1 MDKNTIAQMPRR
13 DLAQISS
20 VCEVLGEKFRCI
32 ICQDQW
38 KYPVKL
44 KCRHTFCRMCIEQH
58 IRTKNSDF
66 IQESADKRKA
76 SCPLG
81 CEKTQLTKRNL
92 ADDLES
98 SPLQKAVLSLARI
111 LEDSLGVDLQQVQ
124 EHPSAKRAREAPSPS
139 PKSKK
144 KMLDLRSSL
153 KTRAKPSDENNVP
166 KVRHRKIKSKNFFPI
181 QSLII
186 MKIP

>member
-1 MDKNTIAQMPRR
+1 MASQFQMDKNTVVQMSRR
-13 DLAQISS
+13 NLAQISS

-32 ICQDQW
+32 ICHDQW

-66 IQESADKRKA
+66 LEQSADKRKA

-111 LEDSLGVDLQQVQ
+111 LEDSLGVDLQQVRA
-124 EHPSAKRAREAPSPS
+124 HPSSIREAPSPS

-144 KMLDLRSSL
+144 RMLDLRSSL
-153 KTRAKPSDENNVP
+153 KTRSKPSDENDVP
-166 KVRHRKIKSKNFFPI
+166 KGRHRKIKSKIFFPI
-181 QSLII
+181 Y
-186 MKIP
+186 